1 MLMLQQLIRRIAG
14 TPVPVLFLI
23 ALLWRIA
30 LVFLFSSA
38 LTDLQPDRVI
48 LPYFGHIANDYIFL
62 VRPAEHLFT
71 DGEYVFRSGVPFA
84 GRMPGYAVIYLFWR
98 MMMSAE
104 SALVMVIISQAV
116 FAALAVIALAR
127 AAQDFFNNKN
137 AFAIAFLLG
146 MLYPASAFFDYKTIA
161 EGLTISLLSFALY
174 FLVKSLKSQRK
185 WHLLAS
191 GLLMAWIV
199 FLRPYMLMLLPLF
212 GLFILI
218 RFQGSFRQR
227 LIMSVIWALPFVVAL
242 GAWNVRNYTVF
253 NKVILLQAKGPESYG
268 KMYGKAWLQIREM
281 IAAWGGQPAMYES
294 GSEGEWFRSDRSER
308 PLVLPAKV
316 WNSGCFSP
324 DDMLRLKNDYQQFHY
339 SEGFDSTLSESVYE
353 RAVQYTSCYRNYLG
367 ITGRTYLF
375 VKRGIPV
382 VARSGSGYMP
392 AVYPS
397 WIEKPFRVYLGAMY
411 YLILLGWFWSSV
423 RYRSL
428 FMFLLPPL
436 LLVPAL
442 LWVSPLVEHR
452 YFLTLFPFAIFA
464 FTGGLVKTSW
474 FSRSTV
480 NKRNGF

>member
-1 MLMLQQLIRRIAG
+1 MFIVQQFLERITG
-14 TPVPVLFLI
+14 TRVLVLFFI

-30 LVFLFSSA
+30 LVLLFSSA

-62 VRPAEHLFT
+62 VRPAEHLYT

-84 GRMPGYAVIYLFWR
+84 GRMPGYSVIYLFWR

-104 SALVMVIISQAV
+104 NALLMLVISQAV
-116 FAALAVIALAR
+116 LGALGVLALAKAAR
-127 AAQDFFNNKN
+127 LYFNSSK
-137 AFAIAFLLG
+137 AFAIAFILG

-161 EGLTISLLSFALY
+161 EGLTISLLSFTMF
-174 FLVKSLKSQRK
+174 FLVKAMKSQSK
-185 WHLLAS
+185 ASLVAS

-199 FLRPYMLMLLPLF
+199 FLRPYMLMILPLF

-218 RFQGSFRQR
+218 RFQGSFKRR

-242 GAWNVRNYTVF
+242 GAWNVRNYMVF
-253 NKVILLQAKGPESYG
+253 DKVILLQTNGPDSYG

-281 IAAWGGQPAMYES
+281 ITAWGGQPAMYES
-294 GSEGEWFRSDRSER
+294 GSEGEWFRSDRGVK
-308 PLVLPAKV
+308 PIVLPAKV
-316 WNSGCFSP
+316 YGSGCFTEEDLSQ
-324 DDMLRLKNDYQQFHY
+324 LKIDYQQFHY
-339 SEGFDSTLSESVYE
+339 SEGFDSPLSESVYQ
-353 RAVQYTSCYRNYLG
+353 RALQYTNCYREYLG
-367 ITGRTYLF
+367 FTGRTYLF

-382 VARSGSGYMP
+382 VARSGSAYMP

-397 WIEKPFRVYLGAMY
+397 WIEKPFRLFLGAMY
-411 YLILLGWFWSSV
+411 YFIMLGWLWSAL

-428 FMFLLPPL
+428 LMFLLPPL

-442 LWVSPLVEHR
+442 LWVSTLVEHR

-474 FSRSTV
+474 FSRSADDE
-480 NKRNGF
+480 RNGF